1 MAHSNRPLTSREFK
15 IMLDT
20 NRFMDRKKGTKEI
33 STIIESLIEKQ
44 GGKFNGDDEEKERR
58 TWYLDTNTYALYC
71 NKNFLLRIR
80 KEKKSEEYDVTLKCR
95 HPDRYVSA
103 SHDLSSSV
111 KGIETKFE
119 EDIIT
124 PFISKFSLSA
134 SLKGEQKPH
143 FNTIKD
149 LVSVFPGLDLR
160 IDADESLSKVNNFEA
175 IEISSGIG
183 KITFAGDKTVKAY
196 LNLWYSSAEEK
207 TPLIVEF
214 TFNYGAKEQ
223 DEAKKMLLEEY
234 SHSLVL
240 GAGAFY
246 QSLQRDNIVDSHA
259 TKTKTD
265 LVYQGKC
272 KP

>member
-1 MAHSNRPLTSREFK
+1 MAHSNRPLNSREFK

-20 NRFMDRKKGTKEI
+20 NQFKDREKGIKEV
-33 STIIESLIEKQ
+33 STIMESLIEKQ
-44 GGKFNGDDEEKERR
+44 GGKFKRDVEEKERR
-58 TWYLDTNTYALYC
+58 TWYLDTDAYELYC
-71 NKNFLLRIR
+71 NNNFLLRIR
-80 KEKKSEEYDVTLKCR
+80 KEKKSDEYDVTLKCR

-103 SHDLSSSV
+103 SYESSSSA
-111 KGIETKFE
+111 KGIEIKFE

-134 SLKGEQKPH
+134 SLKDEQKPH

-160 IDADESLSKVNNFEA
+160 IDAEETLSKVNNFEA
-175 IEISSGIG
+175 IEISSEIG
-183 KITFAGDKTVKAY
+183 KITFAGDKTVKVY
-196 LNLWYSSAEEK
+196 LNLWYSSAEEN
-207 TPLIVEF
+207 TPMIVEF
-214 TFNYGAKEQ
+214 TYNYGAKEQ

-234 SHSLVL
+234 SHSLIL

-265 LVYQGKC
+265 LVYQHNC
-272 KP
+272 KS

>member
-1 MAHSNRPLTSREFK
+1 
-15 IMLDT
+15 MLDT

-33 STIIESLIEKQ
+33 SNIIETLIEKQ
-44 GGKFNGDDEEKERR
+44 GGKFKEDVEEKERK
-58 TWYLDTNTYALYC
+58 TWYLDTNTYELYC
-71 NKNFLLRIR
+71 NNNFLLRIR
-80 KEKKSEEYDVTLKCR
+80 KEKKKSDEYDVTLKCR
-95 HPDRYVSA
+95 HPDRYISA

-111 KGIETKFE
+111 KGIEYKFE

-124 PFISKFSLSA
+124 PFISKFSHSA
-134 SLKGEQKPH
+134 SLKGEQKPD
-143 FNTIKD
+143 FNTMKD
-149 LVSVFPGLDLR
+149 LIYVFPGLDLG

-175 IEISSGIG
+175 IEISSEIG

-246 QSLQRDNIVDSHA
+246 QSLQRDNIADSHA

>member
-15 IMLDT
+15 IMLNT
-20 NRFMDRKKGTKEI
+20 NRFMDRKKGIKEI

-44 GGKFNGDDEEKERR
+44 DGKFNADGEEKERR
-58 TWYLDTNTYALYC
+58 TWYLDTNTYELYC
-71 NKNFLLRIR
+71 NNNFLLRIR
-80 KEKKSEEYDVTLKCR
+80 KEKISEEYDVTLKCR

-111 KGIETKFE
+111 KGIEIKFE

-175 IEISSGIG
+175 IEIS
-183 KITFAGDKTVKAY
+183 
-196 LNLWYSSAEEK
+196 
-207 TPLIVEF
+207 
-214 TFNYGAKEQ
+214 
-223 DEAKKMLLEEY
+223 
-234 SHSLVL
+234 
-240 GAGAFY
+240 
-246 QSLQRDNIVDSHA
+246 
-259 TKTKTD
+259 
-265 LVYQGKC
+265 
-272 KP
+272 